1 MALYNSKGTISYMSP
16 VSSGVS
22 ASGHEWQRMQIV
34 LDVPG
39 SRGTLVKQCFRVFGD
54 VVDEVLHFCVG
65 DKVEVKWVMYARE
78 WNGRWL
84 NDIDLVN
91 INYQEEKPQQA
102 PARPQAYSP
111 KELDPNEN
119 EDLPI

>member
-1 MALYNSKGTISYMSP
+1 MALYNSKGTISYLSD
-16 VSSGVS
+16 VQFGVS
-22 ASGHEWQRMQIV
+22 ASGYEWQRMTLV

-39 SRGTLVKQCFRVFGD
+39 SRGTIFKQSFRVSGD
-54 VVDEVLHFCVG
+54 AVDLVLRFCVG
-65 DKVEVKWVMYARE
+65 EKVEVKWVMYSRE

-91 INYQEEKPQQA
+91 INYQEEKPQEA
-102 PARPQAYSP
+102 PARPQAYSQ